1 MNDAA
6 TLERL
11 LSGIPADPKDPSMAE
26 ARGML
31 AGWSAGRG
39 DALHAE
45 LERAW
50 KSFRRTPTF
59 W

>member
-1 MNDAA
+1 
-6 TLERL
+6 
-11 LSGIPADPKDPSMAE
+11 MAE
-26 ARGML
+26 ARGVL
-31 AGWSAGRG
+31 IGWSAGRG
-39 DALHAE
+39 AALHAE